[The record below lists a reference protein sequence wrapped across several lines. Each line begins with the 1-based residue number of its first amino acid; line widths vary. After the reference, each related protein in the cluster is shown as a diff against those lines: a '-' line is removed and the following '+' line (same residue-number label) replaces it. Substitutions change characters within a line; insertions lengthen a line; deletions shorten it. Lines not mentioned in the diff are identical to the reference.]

1 MEIAKLAGGTGGV
14 PVPVAVPVVS
24 KIQVEYSNCS
34 NTLRV
39 FLQYE
44 LDYNQW
50 HKGLGIMVPKKGDLS
65 DPNKWRGINLMDV
78 CSKIF
83 SCILNE
89 RLYVL
94 LDRHGIKTQFGAT
107 PDVGCQDGSFTIKS
121 LLHLR
126 HQHNLPTFVAF
137 VDLVKAYDT
146 TNHQLLIEILR
157 QYGAPPKLCNAIER
171 MYRNLSVIIKVGSEK
186 REIEQTVGV
195 RQGDNL
201 SPVLFLFMMSAFAET
216 LENE

>member
-1 MEIAKLAGGTGGV
+1 
-14 PVPVAVPVVS
+14 
-24 KIQVEYSNCS
+24 
-34 NTLRV
+34 
-39 FLQYE
+39 
-44 LDYNQW
+44 
-50 HKGLGIMVPKKGDLS
+50 
-65 DPNKWRGINLMDV
+65 MDV

-83 SCILNE
+83 SCVMNE

-126 HQHNLPTFVAF
+126 REHNLPTFVAF

-146 TNHQLLIEILR
+146 TNHQMLIEMLR

-171 MYRNLSVIIKVGSEK
+171 MYRNLSVITKVGSEK
-186 REIEQTVGV
+186 REIAQTVGV

-201 SPVLFLFMMSAFAET
+201 SPVLFLFMMSAFAEA
-216 LENE
+216 LENK